1 VTALREL
8 WRSRLIQDLTD
19 REEGFVADGN
29 LVTGRPV
36 SPILSYTRDRVARA
50 TGR

>member
-1 VTALREL
+1 MTSQRDL
-8 WRSRLIQDLTD
+8 WRSRLIQGLTD
-19 REEGFVADGN
+19 RAESFVANGN

-36 SPILSYTRDRVARA
+36 SPILSHTRDRVARA